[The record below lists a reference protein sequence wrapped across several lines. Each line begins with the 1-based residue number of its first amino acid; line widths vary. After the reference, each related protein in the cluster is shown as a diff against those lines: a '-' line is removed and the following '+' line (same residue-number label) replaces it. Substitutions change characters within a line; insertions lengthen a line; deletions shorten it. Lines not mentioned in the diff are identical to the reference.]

1 VVLGGHACTAG
12 GPYKCLA
19 AITLAALWLRLQSP
33 SVTSDL
39 LQDAVQR
46 AVCLPAAQ
54 LITQPSDGM
63 AELLSSD
70 E

>member
-1 VVLGGHACTAG
+1 MHCWGAIQMSCC
-12 GPYKCLA
+12 P
-19 AITLAALWLRLQSP
+19 ITLAALWLRLQSP